1 MVRAGINREALPDK
15 QVGNKTV
22 GPETQEPRPDWL
34 SWGFLGAPGRVRHP
48 ATADPYPA
56 IRAKGQSAH
65 PAG

>member
-22 GPETQEPRPDWL
+22 GPETQEPRPDRL

-56 IRAKGQSAH
+56 IRAKGQSAY